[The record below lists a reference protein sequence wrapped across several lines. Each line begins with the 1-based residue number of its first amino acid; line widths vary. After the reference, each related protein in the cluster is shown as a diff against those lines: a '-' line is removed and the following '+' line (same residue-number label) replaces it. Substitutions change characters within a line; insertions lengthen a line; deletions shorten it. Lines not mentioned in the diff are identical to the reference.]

1 MTDFTNGI
9 TDNISDDSM
18 LYIHTKKI
26 PAIKSLIEALKE
38 IFRDVN
44 IKFTPKVEKQL
55 ESDPSIK
62 KVTGGM
68 YITALNSNSNILVR
82 LHLEADKFCNYSCKP
97 ADDKPYVMIGVNMSN
112 LFKIIKFLNN
122 DEELYMLYDKHSM
135 NQLNLQYVNR
145 QKNLTTNY
153 HLNLLDLKEE
163 NYNIGKQSFDFVI
176 TMPSNDFH
184 TLIKNM
190 SVIAEQ
196 VDIKFINTKNGYS
209 LSFNCRGEFASQES
223 VFDGKTNIVSDDKMV
238 NVTKNMTEVENKES
252 KDNEKEDNENNQHEI
267 DDNEH
272 TIIQGVYELRA
283 LSLFSRC
290 SSLCPT
296 IDLYIKNDSP
306 LVIKYRVADMGSV
319 HLILSPI
326 NDTDGIEDDSET
338 ASDNESDK
346 ENI

>member
-1 MTDFTNGI
+1 MSNFTNGI
-9 TDNISDDSM
+9 NDNISDDLM

-44 IKFTPKVEKQL
+44 IKFTPKIEKQS
-55 ESDPSIK
+55 ETDPSVT

-82 LHLEADKFCNYSCKP
+82 LHLEADKFCYYHCKP
-97 ADDKPYVMIGVNMSN
+97 NDDKPYVMIGVNMSN

-122 DEELYMLYDKHSM
+122 DEELYMLYDKRSM
-135 NQLNLQYVNR
+135 NQLNLQYVN
-145 QKNLTTNY
+145 KSKKLTTDY
-153 HLNLLDLKEE
+153 QLNLLDLKEE
-163 NYNIGKQSFDFVI
+163 NYKIEKQHFDFVI

-190 SVIAEQ
+190 SVIADQ
-196 VDIKFINTKNGYS
+196 VDIKFINTNNGYS
-209 LSFNCRGEFASQES
+209 LSFSCKGEFASQES
-223 VFDGKTNIVSDDKMV
+223 VFNGKADGNMDDKLV
-238 NVTKNMTEVENKES
+238 NVSRNV
-252 KDNEKEDNENNQHEI
+252 
-267 DDNEH
+267 DDNDELKNDEN
-272 TIIQGVYELRA
+272 TVIQGVYVLSA

-319 HLILSPI
+319 HLILSPV
-326 NDTDGIEDDSET
+326 NDNDGINEDCDNNSDE
-338 ASDNESDK
+338 SDND
-346 ENI
+346 N

>member
-1 MTDFTNGI
+1 MSNFTNGI
-9 TDNISDDSM
+9 DDNISDDLM

-44 IKFTPKVEKQL
+44 IKFTPKIEKQS
-55 ESDPSIK
+55 ETDPSVT

-82 LHLEADKFCNYSCKP
+82 LHLEADKFCYYHCKP
-97 ADDKPYVMIGVNMSN
+97 NDDKPYVMIGVNMSN

-122 DEELYMLYDKHSM
+122 DEELYMLYDKRSM
-135 NQLNLQYVNR
+135 NQLNLQYVN
-145 QKNLTTNY
+145 KSKKLTTDY
-153 HLNLLDLKEE
+153 QLNLLDLKEE
-163 NYNIGKQSFDFVI
+163 NYKIEKQHFDFVI

-190 SVIAEQ
+190 SVIADQ
-196 VDIKFINTKNGYS
+196 VDIKFINTNNGYS
-209 LSFNCRGEFASQES
+209 LSFSCKGEFASQES
-223 VFDGKTNIVSDDKMV
+223 VFNGKADGNMDDKLV
-238 NVTKNMTEVENKES
+238 NVSRNV
-252 KDNEKEDNENNQHEI
+252 
-267 DDNEH
+267 DDNDELKNDEN
-272 TIIQGVYELRA
+272 TVIQGVYVLSA

-319 HLILSPI
+319 HLILSPV
-326 NDTDGIEDDSET
+326 NDNDGINEDCDNNSDE
-338 ASDNESDK
+338 SDNE
-346 ENI
+346 N

>member
-1 MTDFTNGI
+1 MSEFGNNNVHG
-9 TDNISDDSM
+9 NKLSEENMSDDLM

-44 IKFTPKVEKQL
+44 IKFTPKIEKPS
-55 ESDPSIK
+55 EHDPSIM

-68 YITALNSNSNILVR
+68 YITALNSNGNILVR
-82 LHLEADKFCNYSCKP
+82 LHLEADKFCYYDCKP
-97 ADDKPYVMIGVNMSN
+97 ADDKPYVLVGVNMTN

-122 DEELYMLYDKHSM
+122 DEELYILYDKRSM
-135 NQLNLQYVNR
+135 NQLNLQYVN
-145 QKNLTTNY
+145 KAKKLTTDY
-153 HLNLLDLKEE
+153 QLNLLDLKEE
-163 NYNIGKQSFDFVI
+163 NYKIEKQHFDFVI

-190 SVIAEQ
+190 SVIAEK
-196 VDIKFINTKNGYS
+196 VDIKFINTSNGYS
-209 LSFNCRGEFASQES
+209 LSFTCKGEFATQES
-223 VFDGKTNIVSDDKMV
+223 VFNGKADGNSDDKMV
-238 NVTKNMTEVENKES
+238 NVSRNLGDQDKDKEKDEHQEN
-252 KDNEKEDNENNQHEI
+252 DEN
-267 DDNEH
+267 
-272 TIIQGVYELRA
+272 TVIQGVYLLSA

-319 HLILSPI
+319 HLILSPLNEDDGI
-326 NDTDGIEDDSET
+326 NDEFGGSSDDDSE
-338 ASDNESDK
+338 SNGDN
-346 ENI
+346 